1 MLTIEEL
8 LNVDKDN
15 ANETAGRIGKND
27 LPELVGLLSEK
38 DDKLRY
44 AALLLLK
51 SRSAGYADVYPF
63 WDVFREKLKSDN
75 SYQRSIGMMLIA
87 ENARWDAENRLDGM
101 LGDYFALFSDEKPI
115 TIRQSIQAL
124 CSIIPYKPALTGTI
138 ASALMSI
145 SIRDVKETMRK
156 SILLDILEILVQ
168 IRKQKADETMDSYIF
183 NALSGGLLDRK
194 SKSMIEAILRQ
205 SA

>member
-1 MLTIEEL
+1 MLTVEEL

-15 ANETAGRIGKND
+15 ANELAGRIGKND
-27 LPELVGLLSEK
+27 LPELVELLSEK

-51 SRSAGYADVYPF
+51 SRSARCGDVYPF
-63 WDVFREKLKSDN
+63 WDVFRGKLKSDN

-87 ENARWDAENRLDGM
+87 ENARWDIENRLDGM
-101 LGDYFALFSDEKPI
+101 LEDYFALFRDEKPI

-124 CSIIPYKPALTGTI
+124 YSIIPYKPVLTGAI
-138 ASALMSI
+138 ATALMSI
-145 SIRDVKETMRK
+145 SIQDVKETMRK

-168 IRKQKADETMDSYIF
+168 IRKQKADETIDSYIF

-194 SKSMIEAILRQ
+194 SKSMIEAMLRQ